1 MSLRSEC
8 DRAAREPGVWPDS
21 TEVQVVQVGVDDC
34 DSWFLVRS
42 GGTVSWVAGT
52 YLVETQP
59 TAAAPSTGTASTPA
73 PTVAPTTVV
82 PAPTSSP
89 GGPSDAKELLVTSL
103 FKLDN
108 LFQTMKSEGQTLSG
122 VEDWIAKELAMVVYV
137 NGARAVP
144 NIVVENHTLI
154 ALAAPSCQLAR
165 FEIEVAA
172 QEVAELGQLYLL
184 RYQQRPIFGSGYGDE
199 IDTVEQDYHAA
210 HSASLTVLE
219 GCS

>member
-1 MSLRSEC
+1 
-8 DRAAREPGVWPDS
+8 
-21 TEVQVVQVGVDDC
+21 
-34 DSWFLVRS
+34 
-42 GGTVSWVAGT
+42 
-52 YLVETQP
+52 
-59 TAAAPSTGTASTPA
+59 
-73 PTVAPTTVV
+73 
-82 PAPTSSP
+82 
-89 GGPSDAKELLVTSL
+89 
-103 FKLDN
+103 
-108 LFQTMKSEGQTLSG
+108 
-122 VEDWIAKELAMVVYV
+122 MVVYV

-144 NIVVENHTLI
+144 NIFVENHTLI